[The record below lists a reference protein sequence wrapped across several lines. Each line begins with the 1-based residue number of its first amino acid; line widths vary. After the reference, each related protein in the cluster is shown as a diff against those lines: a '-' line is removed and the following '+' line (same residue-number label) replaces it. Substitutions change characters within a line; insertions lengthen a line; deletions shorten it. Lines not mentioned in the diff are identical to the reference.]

1 MASRRDQLQAYQFM
15 TQRVLSAFVMRE
27 TDPAQSPLRRGVGA
41 VFAGMMIAVMV
52 GAGFGVVGIVTKTGS
67 NNWRTDGA
75 VVIEK
80 ETGASF
86 LYESGTLHPM
96 LNYTSAVLAAGRST
110 AVFHE
115 ARNSLAGVPRG
126 STLGIPQA
134 PDSLPGRDKLLGD
147 PWTMCTVGVSGGRTQ
162 VTLLV
167 GQAPLGGQ
175 PPGAQGLLVVNPDG
189 DTYLVWQ
196 GRRYLVRQP
205 KTVVAALFGAVTAIP
220 VGTAW
225 LNGLPPG
232 ADIKT
237 ITIGNQ
243 KGKPSTKVPGRKVG
257 DLVRAQTG
265 TGDQFY
271 VVLDD
276 GLAPLNALQ
285 TAIYRGQISTDASD
299 IPVSEMT
306 RVPQSKQLDFPTG
319 DDAPPANPPKLA
331 QPNAGQQLCAATA
344 QAGALP
350 AITIGGSIDQ
360 AGEGVATPSTSD
372 SGSALADRVVVS
384 GGHIA
389 VALAVEKADATTG
402 AYYLVTDSGR
412 RYAVTSDA
420 ALTALG
426 YVPSDAVK
434 VLSSLLL
441 RIPAGPALD
450 PAAALRVAGD

>member
-41 VFAGMMIAVMV
+41 VFAGLMIAVMV
-52 GAGFGVVGIVTKTGS
+52 GAGFGVVGIITKTGS

-75 VVIEK
+75 VVVEK

-86 LYESGTLHPM
+86 LYESGVLHPM
-96 LNYTSAVLAAGRST
+96 LNYTSAVLAAGKST

-115 ARNSLAGVPRG
+115 ARNSLTGVPRG
-126 STLGIPQA
+126 TTLGIPQA
-134 PDSLPGRDKLLGD
+134 PDSLPGRDKLLDG
-147 PWTMCTVGVSGGRTQ
+147 PWTMCTVGTSGTRTQ

-175 PPGAQGLLVVNPDG
+175 SLGVQGLVVVNPDG

-205 KTVVAALFGAVTAIP
+205 KTVVAALFGAVNAIP

-225 LNGLPPG
+225 LNGLPSG

-237 ITIGNQ
+237 IAVGTN
-243 KGKPSTKVPGRKVG
+243 KGKASGRVPGRKVG

-265 TGDQFY
+265 TGDQYY

-285 TAIYRGQISTDASD
+285 TAIYRGQISADATD
-299 IPVSEMT
+299 IPVSET
-306 RVPQSKQLDFPTG
+306 TSVPQSKQLEFPTG
-319 DDAPPANPPKLA
+319 DDAPPTKPPALA
-331 QPNAGQQLCAATA
+331 QATAAQQLCAATA
-344 QAGALP
+344 KAGGLP
-350 AITIGGSIDQ
+350 AITIGSSIDQ

-372 SGSALADRVVVS
+372 SGTALADRVVVP
-384 GGHIA
+384 GGHLA
-389 VALAVEKADATTG
+389 LVLAVESPDATTG

-412 RYAVTSDA
+412 RYAVTGDA
-420 ALTALG
+420 ALVALG
-426 YVPSDAVK
+426 YVPTDAVK

-450 PAAALRVAGD
+450 PAAAVRVADG

>member
-41 VFAGMMIAVMV
+41 VFAGLMIAVMV

-115 ARNSLAGVPRG
+115 ARNSLSGVPRG

-134 PDSLPGRDKLLGD
+134 PDSLPGRDKLLGGT
-147 PWTMCTVGVSGGRTQ
+147 WTTCTVSASGGRTQ

-175 PPGAQGLLVVNPDG
+175 SPGAQGLLVVNPDG

-196 GRRYLVRQP
+196 GRRYLVHQP
-205 KTVVAALFGAVTAIP
+205 KTVVASLFGAVTAIP

-225 LNGLPPG
+225 LNGLPSG
-232 ADIKT
+232 ADIRT
-237 ITIGNQ
+237 ITVTGQ
-243 KGKPSTKVPGRKVG
+243 KGKASTKVPGRKIG
-257 DLVRAQTG
+257 DLVKAQTG
-265 TGDQFY
+265 TGDQYY

-285 TAIYRGQISTDASD
+285 TAIYRGQVSTDATD
-299 IPVSEMT
+299 IPVNEMT
-306 RVPQSKQLDFPTG
+306 SVPQSKQLEFPTG
-319 DDAPPANPPKLA
+319 DDAPPTKPPTIA
-331 QPNAGQQLCAATA
+331 QATAGQQLCAATTR
-344 QAGALP
+344 AGTLP

-372 SGSALADRVVVS
+372 SGSALADRVVVP
-384 GGHIA
+384 GGH
-389 VALAVEKADATTG
+389 VALVLAVEKADATTG

-412 RYAVTSDA
+412 RYAVTSDN
-420 ALTALG
+420 ALVALG
-426 YVPSDAVK
+426 YVPTDAVK
-434 VLSSLLL
+434 VLSGLLL

-450 PAAALRVAGD
+450 PAAAVRVAAG